1 MAVRISYVNLLTILL
16 IISSII
22 GMVSSDVRKVSAT
35 STAKIRV
42 IPSLIKDLEIGQEF
56 EINVTIEEVE
66 NLYGFDIKFSWNPSI
81 LQCISYKAKVPVET
95 YPDGILHEPVVK
107 AKEQINNTEGTYS
120 VAYSSQSPAPPFSG
134 SGVIFTLRFKVNG
147 YGISLLAIASVKLAE
162 YSIPPKPIPCET
174 YNAVFKNFTPP
185 PAKLR
190 VEPSR
195 IIDATLTPCKNFT
208 INIQI
213 EKAFDLAY
221 FEFWLSYNTTILDAL
236 VIEVPSPFTAVSTE
250 IFESEGKIKIAGSAV
265 SASGNFTLTRI
276 KFHVINLGA
285 SLLDLHNVTL
295 KDSLGEFLAYDEVRD
310 GYFNNLL
317 LARIY
322 IYPSELI
329 DPTKIIGSIFTMEV
343 RMENAID
350 FYGYQYFINY
360 DPNIVI
366 CLGAYILPPT
376 EEVHY
381 DTILQINQAMGS
393 IYINVSY
400 HSPSQP
406 ITVNETKTIC
416 IIFFQVKNYGS
427 TVLDLNNIKIVND
440 KGRIIAHLEDGSED
454 SFFATLTADIAIFE
468 ISLSKYAVY
477 PGKSVNVSVTVGNV
491 GDLPSS
497 FNVTLYFNGNVA
509 GFEDVYNLLPNGTI
523 TLNFTIS
530 TNGLQPCNY
539 YQVLAIASKVQYE
552 VNIAN
557 NELATFLKIKMIGDI
572 TGDGIIDIFDITAAN
587 IAYDSRVGEPL
598 WNEEADVAP
607 EWGIIDIFDL
617 TTLGVLYGTQCQNP

>member
-1 MAVRISYVNLLTILL
+1 MHIKNRYFKLSASLL
-16 IISSII
+16 IISLTV
-22 GMVSSDVRKVSAT
+22 GLLSSSEVKEVLASPE
-35 STAKIRV
+35 AKIRV
-42 IPSLIKDLEIGQEF
+42 VPSLIKDLEVGNEF
-56 EINVTIEEVE
+56 EINVTIQEVE

-81 LQCISYKAKVPVET
+81 LQCVSYKAKVPVES
-95 YPDGILHEPVVK
+95 YPEGILHEPVVK

-120 VAYSSQSPAPPFSG
+120 VAYSSQSPAPPFNG

-147 YGISLLAIASVKLAE
+147 YGISLLAIASVKLAS
-162 YSIPPKPIPCET
+162 YSIPPKPIPCKT

-208 INIQI
+208 ANIAI

-236 VIEVPSPFTAVSTE
+236 EIEVPSPFTAVSTE
-250 IFESEGKIKIAGSAV
+250 IFASEGKIQVAGSAV
-265 SASGNFTLTRI
+265 SASGNFTLTQI
-276 KFHVINLGA
+276 KFHVIDFGA
-285 SLLDLHNVTL
+285 SLLDLYNVTL
-295 KDSLGEFLAYDEVRD
+295 KDSLNELLEYDEVTD

-322 IYPSELI
+322 IFPSELI
-329 DPTKIIGSIFTMEV
+329 DPTKVVGSMFTMEV

-360 DPNIVI
+360 DPNILI
-366 CLGAYILPPT
+366 CLGVSILPPT

-381 DTILQINQAMGS
+381 NTILQINQGMGS

-406 ITVNETKTIC
+406 ITVNETKTIG

-427 TVLDLNNIKIVND
+427 TVLDLNNIGIVND
-440 KGRIIAHLEDGSED
+440 QGRIIAHLEDGSED
-454 SFFATLTADIAIFE
+454 SFFATLTADVAIFE

-477 PGKSVNVSVTVGNV
+477 SGKSVNVSITAGNV
-491 GDLPSS
+491 GDMTSS
-497 FNVTLYFNGNVA
+497 FNVTLYFNGAVI
-509 GFEDVYNLLPNGTI
+509 GFEEVNNLPPDSTI
-523 TLNFTIS
+523 NLNFTLS
-530 TNGLQPCNY
+530 TDGLQPCNY
-539 YQVLAIASKVQYE
+539 YQVLAVASRAQYE

-557 NELATFLKIKMIGDI
+557 NELTTFLKIKMLGDI
-572 TGDGIIDIFDITAAN
+572 NGDGMIDIFDITAAN
-587 IAYDSRVGEPL
+587 IAYDSRIGDPL
-598 WNEEADVAP
+598 WNEEADLAP
-607 EWGIIDIFDL
+607 EWGLIDIFDI
-617 TTLGVLYGTQCQNP
+617 TMIGCLYGT